1 MKKNSNRRSLENQQY
16 TRIFKPSY
24 YLQLKLASAAK
35 WEITRLIDQ
44 VLPQLTKCWE
54 KLQDVVSG

>member
-24 YLQLKLASAAK
+24 YLQLKLDSAAK
-35 WEITRLIDQ
+35 WEITLLIDQ
-44 VLPQLTKCWE
+44 VFSQLTKYWE
-54 KLQDVVSG
+54 KLQYVISR